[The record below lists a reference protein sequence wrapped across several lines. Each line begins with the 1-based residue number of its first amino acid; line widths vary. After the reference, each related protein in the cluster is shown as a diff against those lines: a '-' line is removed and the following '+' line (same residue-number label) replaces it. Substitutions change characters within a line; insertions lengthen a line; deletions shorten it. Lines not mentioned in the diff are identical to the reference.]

1 MQNNQNLSAHAR
13 RRLNKRLK
21 KEVEDKI
28 NKGSKQTSENP
39 AQSDLKSNTSMT
51 DESIPMNSKDASAAA
66 EKIPA
71 AASTAAKK
79 APAKKA
85 SKPQVEEE
93 KQPAK
98 AKDQKPPA
106 KDQKPSAAKREAKT
120 IGPMKQ
126 PKFHDKYRVLKS
138 NEEGYKGHS
147 DNWFDDEKFN
157 LPKKEANFDN
167 AG

>member
-28 NKGSKQTSENP
+28 NKGSNQTSENP

-51 DESIPMNSKDASAAA
+51 DESVPMNSKDASAAV

-71 AASTAAKK
+71 AKSTAAKK

-98 AKDQKPPA
+98 ATDK
-106 KDQKPSAAKREAKT
+106 KPSAAKREAKT
-120 IGPMKQ
+120 VGPMKP
-126 PKFHDKYRVLKS
+126 PKFHDKYRPLRS

-157 LPKKEANFDN
+157 MPKKEANFDN